1 MIQAASIRHS
11 DATVLI
17 TLVLLGPTLAAF
29 GTINFVTNFTIKFL
43 RFPGAAVAATPSN
56 LTRK

>member
-1 MIQAASIRHS
+1 MQAASIRHS

-29 GTINFVTNFTIKFL
+29 GTINFTIKFL
-43 RFPGAAVAATPSN
+43 RSPGAAVAATPSN